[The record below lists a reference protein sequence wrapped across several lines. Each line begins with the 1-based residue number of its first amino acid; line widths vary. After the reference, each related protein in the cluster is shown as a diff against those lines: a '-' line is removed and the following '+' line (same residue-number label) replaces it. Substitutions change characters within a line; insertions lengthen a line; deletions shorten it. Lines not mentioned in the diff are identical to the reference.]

1 MPRKLKLSKGRFMR
15 EYRKA
20 NTMMELAAALDVTVP
35 TTYNYCQRYDVEA
48 IKKTSDIG
56 LSKTVF
62 KAFQKSVTI
71 EDLTQEFNL
80 SRQMIRYHLNRGIY
94 FYWVTEPTFEH
105 LPKPIKLAHIKVAH
119 LLMKKPQLENDPMQ
133 IAEITCNT
141 FFVVEQY
148 LSILFASSTKSTTK
162 KKKKKKRVG
171 K

>member
-20 NTMMELAAALDVTVP
+20 ITMMDLASALDVTVP
-35 TTYNYCQRYDVEA
+35 TTYNYCERYGVEA

-62 KAFQKSVTI
+62 NAFQKSVTI
-71 EDLTQEFNL
+71 EDLSKEFNL
-80 SRQMIRYHLNRGIY
+80 SRQMIRHHLNRGTY
-94 FYWVTEPTFEH
+94 FHWVTEPTFEH
-105 LPKPIKLAHIKVAH
+105 LPKPIRLAHIKVAH
-119 LLMKKPQLENDPMQ
+119 LLMKKPQLESDPMK

-148 LSILFASSTKSTTK
+148 LSIMFTSITKST
-162 KKKKKKRVG
+162 KKKKKKRVS